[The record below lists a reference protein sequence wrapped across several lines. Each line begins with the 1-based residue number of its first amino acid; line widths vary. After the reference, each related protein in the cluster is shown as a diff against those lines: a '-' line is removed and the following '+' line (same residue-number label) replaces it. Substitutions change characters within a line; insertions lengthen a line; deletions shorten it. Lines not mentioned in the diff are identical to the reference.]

1 MIVMNYPRIKI
12 DSSVNGILDPCWMV
26 FRSFDWLDFCL
37 EERRLTLR
45 VEKDFTL
52 RSNYSDMLLATWYFS
67 VSLDS
72 IGIPLLHQLW
82 GISQMKALRL
92 LATVSLKSLLL
103 RARYPRPQRKGTML
117 AGLRVDLIAGG
128 AAQPGSR
135 RLSEWTVL

>member
-1 MIVMNYPRIKI
+1 
-12 DSSVNGILDPCWMV
+12 MV
-26 FRSFDWLDFCL
+26 YLSFDWLDFCL

-52 RSNYSDMLLATWYFS
+52 RSNYTDMLLATWYFS

-103 RARYPRPQRKGTML
+103 RARYPRHI
-117 AGLRVDLIAGG
+117 ARVSCKRDG
-128 AAQPGSR
+128 Q
-135 RLSEWTVL
+135 